1 MNHLNNNIDKPK
13 QKIVTPIHFDEL
25 ERMLN
30 QTPQDYFR

>member
-1 MNHLNNNIDKPK
+1 MNHLNNNIYK
-13 QKIVTPIHFDEL
+13 KIVTPIHFDEL